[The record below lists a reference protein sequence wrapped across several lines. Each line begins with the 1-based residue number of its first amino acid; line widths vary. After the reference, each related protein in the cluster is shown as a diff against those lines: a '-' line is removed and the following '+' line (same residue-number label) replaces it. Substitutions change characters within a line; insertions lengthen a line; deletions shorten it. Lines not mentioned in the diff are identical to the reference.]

1 MNNIAPINK
10 GIPVLEVEGKNK
22 TNFLS
27 GIFLRWLKDVA
38 NRLNRAV
45 VTDANGNIAYG
56 NAIIPSD
63 VADGYFHI
71 FYPNGAVRIINQVG
85 NIYDLNNTYIR
96 DDVGTPR
103 WQYITSGVATYVQQ
117 IESSSQKTQ
126 RLVASDNGGKLPSG
140 SGITWVTV
148 NVFDANGNVNIKTGS
163 TYTATL

>member
-1 MNNIAPINK
+1 MNNIPPINK

-56 NAIIPSD
+56 GATIPDDPLES
-63 VADGYFHI
+63 YFYL
-71 FYPNGAVRIINQVG
+71 FYPNGAARIVTPTGYLMDSTNAYVNSAGQWARIKDGPCSLNIMANNYTSVAQFEKHVAASGLAGSLISWSHINLIDFSG
-85 NIYDLNNTYIR
+85 NT
-96 DDVGTPR
+96 
-103 WQYITSGVATYVQQ
+103 
-117 IESSSQKTQ
+117 
-126 RLVASDNGGKLPSG
+126 
-140 SGITWVTV
+140 
-148 NVFDANGNVNIKTGS
+148 NIKTGS